1 MEIVDYTFEKFLTIA
16 NYETNKELIKS
27 LVYIV
32 LENLGVDKDD
42 IEIASATKRNNSS
55 ETGPG
60 GMYQIYDYRETY
72 SIMANRFGFKV
83 EITDKK
89 HEAYD
94 IAWNGVYNLNS
105 FALPNNYSANFE
117 LKDRCEFKISAK
129 LSNQI
134 IELITEKLTEIK

>member
-1 MEIVDYTFEKFLTIA
+1 MEIVDYSFEKFLTIA

-27 LVYIV
+27 LAYLV
-32 LENLGVDKDD
+32 LQNLGVDKDD
-42 IEIASATKRNNSS
+42 IEIASATKSNNST

-60 GMYQIYDYRETY
+60 GMYQIYNYRETY
-72 SIMANRFGFKV
+72 IIMANKFGFKV

-89 HEAYD
+89 HEVYD

-129 LSNQI
+129 LSTKI